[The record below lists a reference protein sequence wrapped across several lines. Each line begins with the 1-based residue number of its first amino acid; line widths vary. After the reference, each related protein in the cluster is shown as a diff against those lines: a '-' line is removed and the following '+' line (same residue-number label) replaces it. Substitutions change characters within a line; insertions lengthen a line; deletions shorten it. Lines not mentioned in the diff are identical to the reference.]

1 MKQVLALLCIALSIS
16 LNAQL
21 TDDFADTEF
30 TSNPAWGGDIT
41 QFSVNSLFQ
50 LQSNGDTIS
59 ASNREIYL
67 SAPSTRIDNTQWEFF
82 VNPKLDPSSNNRI
95 DVYLNSSLEALTG
108 NNTGYFVRIG
118 GTPDEVALFRKDAIG
133 LEVMIIDGTDDAL
146 SSASSNP
153 TKVKVTRDQLGNWK
167 LFADYGGSG
176 QLYSLIGTATDIT
189 YTSSAWFGILVR
201 YSSTNRQ
208 RYYADNFYVGPIIV
222 DTQLPVLTS
231 VKVLNEHEL
240 ELQFSENVEETTAQ
254 NTENYA
260 ANNNLGEPVSAV
272 RNPDS
277 FSKIRLT
284 FPVINPF
291 AQGITNTL
299 TVSGIKDLAGNT
311 IAITLRPFLYYRA
324 KPYDVVINEIMADPD
339 PAVLLPNVEYIEL
352 ANRTNYPINLENWSL
367 KVSSTFRT
375 IPAATLLPD
384 SFLVLTNQTGEE
396 LYGGSIALIGMESF
410 PALTNTGTTI
420 SLYTE
425 NLELAS
431 TVQYSD
437 SWYQDNSKSEGGWSL
452 EQISSALPCAGAEN
466 WKASTASQGGTP
478 GKRNSVNENITDQTA
493 PEIERVV
500 VVAQDTIRV
509 YFTETIQL
517 FNSISPANYLI
528 SDGIGNPAGV
538 YTYPPDY
545 KSVKLALSAPL
556 DSGKIYTVT
565 LTDSL
570 TDCSGNALNTN
581 LVGRFAI
588 PEAVNPGDLVINEIL
603 SNPRDGGA
611 DFVEILNNSNKIID
625 LSGLQLGSIDVL
637 TGLLDESKEISPE
650 GYLLF
655 PGEYVVLS
663 ENSDGVK
670 NYYYTTN
677 PNGFY
682 QMTDF
687 PTYNNDLGIV
697 VIYRT
702 SDQIIV
708 DVALYANALH
718 FALLNDLDGV
728 TLERINPSRPASD
741 KTNWNSAAST
751 VGYGTPGY
759 RNSQYSPLT
768 ESQEGSMAIAP
779 EVFSPDNDGY
789 DDILSIGY
797 EFKGPSYTG
806 SVTIYDSNGRLVK
819 YLVRNKLLGTEGNFS
834 WNGINEENE
843 KARIGIYVV
852 YLEAFDL
859 NGNVVKLK
867 KAAVLGGRL

>member
-1 MKQVLALLCIALSIS
+1 M
-16 LNAQL
+16 
-21 TDDFADTEF
+21 
-30 TSNPAWGGDIT
+30 
-41 QFSVNSLFQ
+41 
-50 LQSNGDTIS
+50 
-59 ASNREIYL
+59 
-67 SAPSTRIDNTQWEFF
+67 DNTQWEFF

-95 DVYLNSSLEALTG
+95 DVFLNSSLEALTG

-118 GTPDEVALFRKDAIG
+118 GTPDEVALFRKDGIG
-133 LEVMIIDGTDDAL
+133 LEVSVIDGTDDAL
-146 SSASSNP
+146 NSASSNP
-153 TKVKVTRDQLGNWK
+153 TSVKVTRDPLGNWK
-167 LFADYGGSG
+167 LYADYGGSG
-176 QLYSLIGTATDIT
+176 QLYNLIGEANDLT

-208 RYYADNFYVGPIIV
+208 RYFADNFYVGSIIV
-222 DTQLPVLTS
+222 DTQPPLLTA
-231 VKVLNEHEL
+231 VKVLNDHEL
-240 ELQFSENVEETTAQ
+240 ELQFSENVDETSAQ
-254 NTENYA
+254 NTENYT
-260 ANNNLGEPVSAV
+260 ANNNLGEPISAV

-277 FSKIRLT
+277 FSKVRLT
-284 FPVINPF
+284 FPVGNPF

-299 TVSGIKDLAGNT
+299 TVSGVKDLAGNT
-311 IAITLRPFLYYRA
+311 IAVTLRPFLYYRP

-339 PAVLLPNVEYIEL
+339 PAVQLPSVEYIEL
-352 ANRTNYPINLENWSL
+352 TNRTGYPINLENWSL

-375 IPAATLLPD
+375 IPAATILPD

-396 LYGGSIALIGMESF
+396 LYGGSIALVGMESF

-466 WKASTASQGGTP
+466 WKASTSLQGGTP

-493 PEIERVV
+493 PEIQRVV

-509 YFTETIQL
+509 YFTETVQL
-517 FNSISPANYLI
+517 FNSINPANYLI
-528 SDGIGNPAGV
+528 SDGIGNPAVV

-545 KSVKLALSAPL
+545 KSVKLALTASL
-556 DSGKIYTVT
+556 DSGIIYTIS

-570 TDCSGNALNTN
+570 TDCSGNAINTS
-581 LVGRFAI
+581 LIGRFAI

-603 SNPRDGGA
+603 SNPRDGGS
-611 DFVEILNNSNKIID
+611 DFVEIFNNSNKILD
-625 LSGLQLGSIDVL
+625 LGGLQLGSLDVN
-637 TGLLDESKEISPE
+637 TGLLDQTTEICPE

-655 PGEYVVLS
+655 PGEYIVLS
-663 ENSDGVK
+663 DNSAGVK

-677 PNGFY
+677 PSGFY
-682 QMTDF
+682 QMADF

-697 VIYRT
+697 VLYRT
-702 SDQIIV
+702 TDQIIV
-708 DVALYANALH
+708 DVALYGNALH

-728 TLERINPSRPASD
+728 TLERINPSRLASD

-779 EVFSPDNDGY
+779 EVFSPDNDGN

-797 EFKGPSYTG
+797 EFKGPGYTG

-834 WNGINEENE
+834 WNGIDEENE

-859 NGNVVKLK
+859 SGNVVKLK